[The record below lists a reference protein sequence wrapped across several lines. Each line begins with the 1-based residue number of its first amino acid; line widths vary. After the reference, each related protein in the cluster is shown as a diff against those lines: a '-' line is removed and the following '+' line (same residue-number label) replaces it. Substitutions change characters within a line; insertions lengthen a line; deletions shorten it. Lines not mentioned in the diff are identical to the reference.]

1 MAFAAGAAMT
11 MAQALPEYPE
21 KVDLTL
27 NGQKELPGVTVT
39 QTMEP
44 YDGDD
49 YLTVTI
55 TGECDAD
62 LITLDIATPEGWDG
76 LLVRSDYTEES
87 EDIEP
92 LKAKAP
98 AKDDEDLWMD
108 TSMALWFGVEAGNTI
123 TFPVDGEE
131 WRGMALL
138 VKGEEAYMVN
148 IDFIF
153 EVKKEGGNVS
163 ADEPKYPQS
172 LDFTLNGEKELSG
185 VSVSQKMVTNSGTDY
200 LTIEISGESSADA
213 ITMDFETPKG
223 WDYALIASMIDGGDA
238 PFNTRSGDSKKWY
251 PVGDVI
257 AMGYKKGNSFEFP
270 VDGKDSFG
278 TIYLVKGDKV
288 WEDSID
294 ILINVKKSEGA
305 GDDPVVDAPAFPD
318 HLDYTLNGEKEL
330 PDITVRQLL
339 DGTTNVF
346 SVKGKCDSDYI
357 TVTFDT
363 PEGWDGLMIADAFGE
378 GEISTV
384 KTRGVDLIPVKDI
397 LGQGFKEG
405 NTITYMT
412 NGEAQWG
419 NIALI
424 KGDMACL
431 TFIDYDITVS
441 KSEGGDEPG
450 DEPVLPESFVVTT
463 FNEGLSV
470 WQGMEYGS
478 YTIKVEGEV
487 TANTFPVV
495 IDVPEGWDGFISY
508 VWSYDE
514 VIITESNEQPKRTR
528 AEEIEWIPL
537 SDFGPEFVKGNKFV
551 FQPTFVPGT
560 GQYQTVEMY
569 LYKGDMAV
577 AEYYCLEIYVSKG
590 EAAAPTFPEK
600 FNITTNNGVTATQTT
615 VSELPEGTL
624 DEMEEE
630 LAGMFYCDNTVLI
643 SGTTSDKNVTV
654 DFELPEG
661 WTGVQPFKFTLPNFD
676 DFEYYKTRANESE
689 WQILDDVKASFGGM
703 FGYFDTSIEG
713 SDKFEFNT
721 NEKQVYMCYLYTEM
735 TEGGETYTLADTAN
749 PFLLVVDVK
758 NGEAPALAFPEK
770 FDIQLSCE
778 GLSVTQELEEYEGE
792 EEFTITIEGKCAED
806 KLTVTVDVPEGW
818 DGFVGTSDEDYESD
832 IMPYSTRSVD
842 NEDMWMPVE
851 IFEQFY
857 GYKRVNTFTFSI
869 DGEDHAAM
877 LFLYKDEMAY
887 ACPIYINVEV
897 EPAGTGIET
906 VDSAADARYY
916 DLQGTEVA
924 NPQKGVYVKVANGKA
939 SKVVVK

>member
-153 EVKKEGGNVS
+153 EVKKEGGNVD

-223 WDYALIASMIDGGDA
+223 WDYALISSMIDGGDA

-330 PDITVRQLL
+330 PGITVRQRL
-339 DGTTNVF
+339 DETTHVF
-346 SVKGKCDSDYI
+346 SVKGECDSDYI
-357 TVTFDT
+357 TVTFET
-363 PEGWDGLMIADAFGE
+363 PEGWDGLMISDAFGE

-384 KTRGVDLIPVKDI
+384 KTRGMSDLIEIDKI

-405 NTITYMT
+405 NTITFKT
-412 NGEAQWG
+412 DGEAQWG

-441 KSEGGDEPG
+441 KSGGSDEPG
-450 DEPVLPESFVVTT
+450 DNLVFPESFIVTT
-463 FNEGLSV
+463 NDNLKV
-470 WQGMEYGS
+470 TQGMDYGTW
-478 YTIKVEGEV
+478 TIKVEGEV
-487 TANTFPVV
+487 AHDSFSVV
-495 IDVPEGWDGFISY
+495 LDVPEGWDGFISTSWADD
-508 VWSYDE
+508 VKISE
-514 VIITESNEQPKRTR
+514 NNPVGPRGTR
-528 AEEIEWIPL
+528 SDEIEMIPISEL
-537 SDFGPEFVKGNKFV
+537 PELDPMYEMLGMEFVKGNKFT
-551 FQPTFVPGT
+551 FLPTYDPEYN
-560 GQYQTVEMY
+560 QYQTVEIR
-569 LYKGDMAV
+569 LYKGDMAM
-577 AEYYCLEIYVSKG
+577 AEYFNLEVYVSKKEG
-590 EAAAPTFPEK
+590 SEPVEPVFPEVLD
-600 FNITTNNGVTATQTT
+600 VTATGQDINVWQGA
-615 VSELPEGTL
+615 VSELPEGTIT
-624 DEMEEE
+624 ETESE
-630 LAGMFYCDNTVLI
+630 LAGWFYTEYAVSVSGKTIADSTTVEF
-643 SGTTSDKNVTV
+643 N
-654 DFELPEG
+654 LPES
-661 WTGVQPFKFTLPNFD
+661 WTGVQPFKMTVPNFD
-676 DFEYYKTRANESE
+676 DYEYYGTRANESD
-689 WQILDDVKASFGGM
+689 WQMLDEIKATLGSM
-703 FGYFDTSIEG
+703 FGYFDTSMEG
-713 SDKFEFNT
+713 GTKFEFKAD
-721 NEKQVYMCYLYTEM
+721 EKQVYMCFLYTELNM
-735 TEGGETYTLADTAN
+735 FGETYTVADTAN
-749 PFLLVVDVK
+749 PFLLVVNV
-758 NGEAPALAFPEK
+758 
-770 FDIQLSCE
+770 
-778 GLSVTQELEEYEGE
+778 EGE
-792 EEFTITIEGKCAED
+792 GSGVA
-806 KLTVTVDVPEGW
+806 TVE
-818 DGFVGTSDEDYESD
+818 
-832 IMPYSTRSVD
+832 
-842 NEDMWMPVE
+842 
-851 IFEQFY
+851 
-857 GYKRVNTFTFSI
+857 
-869 DGEDHAAM
+869 
-877 LFLYKDEMAY
+877 
-887 ACPIYINVEV
+887 
-897 EPAGTGIET
+897 
-906 VDSAADARYY
+906 SAARARFYN
-916 DLQGTEVA
+916 LQGAEVA
-924 NPQKGVYVKVANGKA
+924 NPESGVYVKVVNGKA
-939 SKVVVK
+939 TKVIVK